1 MSCPVT
7 KEKVEFVTKQFLCN
21 VPLNNFQWNDIFSD
35 LILDEIAQQTLLDS
49 TINSNLVLHLPLPTN
64 YQKSFLK
71 RIIDCLEECRQRYS
85 ELKETVICDEIYSAY
100 GRLVAIAVTE
110 DNFKHYMIKDKDKVI
125 SLKESNNLI
134 SDGTTGLRTWQA
146 ALVLSEWIFKNESLF
161 KNETIM
167 ELGAGVGLIGLVL
180 RECSPKKIYLTDC
193 HQTVLNNLCKN
204 LKINIDKYRDKY
216 RPDAQENEDSSFPR
230 GFPIEDR
237 CLYHNVGPPD
247 TYVLKLPWEEVNIE
261 ECHKLGV
268 IDSIIAADIVYDEDS
283 FVALVG
289 ALKCLTESCSVKRVI
304 FSCTERNPETLKSF
318 LLQMNSA
325 SFFQQ
330 ELEIP
335 VQNNFIWP
343 TDTPVKL
350 FSFKRS
356 L

>member
-134 SDGTTGLRTWQA
+134 SDGTTGVEIICA
-146 ALVLSEWIFKNESLF
+146 S
-161 KNETIM
+161 
-167 ELGAGVGLIGLVL
+167 
-180 RECSPKKIYLTDC
+180 
-193 HQTVLNNLCKN
+193 
-204 LKINIDKYRDKY
+204 
-216 RPDAQENEDSSFPR
+216 
-230 GFPIEDR
+230 R

>member
-134 SDGTTGLRTWQA
+134 SDGTTGLRTWQTSTRA
-146 ALVLSEWIFKNESLF
+146 RLASDQGPPKP
-161 KNETIM
+161 
-167 ELGAGVGLIGLVL
+167 
-180 RECSPKKIYLTDC
+180 SP
-193 HQTVLNNLCKN
+193 
-204 LKINIDKYRDKY
+204 
-216 RPDAQENEDSSFPR
+216 SPR
-230 GFPIEDR
+230 MG